1 MRRPERGS
9 RTCGFEPEI
18 KCVPEDRRP
27 ITDDGFRLVAND
39 QRRTTND
46 GFPQFVFLIAAIII
60 SNDSQLTKIVK
71 VAVAT

>member
-1 MRRPERGS
+1 M
-9 RTCGFEPEI
+9 
-18 KCVPEDRRP
+18 
-27 ITDDGFRLVAND
+27 TDDGFRLVAND